1 MLSAFFTNLFVL
13 AGKSGVVYESARPE
27 GLEKIKQ
34 LEGHGAY
41 QRPEIQDPATT
52 QRPMFTAPLQNID
65 PIAEGQTAHFECRLI
80 PVNDPTLKVEW
91 FRNEQPIETGITQ
104 EIYYKNGRRKFY
116 PN

>member
-1 MLSAFFTNLFVL
+1 MVSAFLMQFFLL

-41 QRPEIQDPATT
+41 QRPEIQDPTTT

-91 FRNEQPIETGITQ
+91 FRNEQPIETG
-104 EIYYKNGRRKFY
+104 KNK
-116 PN
+116 

>member
-1 MLSAFFTNLFVL
+1 MHLFSC

-34 LEGHGAY
+34 LEGHGPY

-91 FRNEQPIETGITQ
+91 FRNEQPIETSKYTYI
-104 EIYYKNGRRKFY
+104 FY
-116 PN
+116 AKIGLTLYPI